1 MKERHLI
8 LLGLVALVVIGFA
21 AWNFWSRRNE
31 EKARMRRTSTGPS
44 GQRAADQKPLTK
56 QEIRIKKQ
64 AARLASKGR
73 VLQAAQMLEQA
84 GLYRDSIDY
93 LENARLFDEAA
104 RVLIRLQRPGRAGV
118 LYSRNGL
125 FGPAA
130 QCFLQAGDSL
140 NAAKCF
146 REIGK
151 HHEAADLFVKAAH
164 FGEAAECL
172 EKSGLLIEA
181 ARNWMKVQKLPNAIQ
196 CWNSIGRDP
205 AQLSVFKP
213 SHEELEAMFHALKA
227 DAGLSGI
234 LKILAKSS
242 EAASY
247 ILTLLSDN
255 SFQTAKEIFGQT
267 AQHVSGSLL
276 GTINVQSPAAGL
288 LVNLYQDSGQYR
300 NAAIL
305 LEQMEKFEEAADC
318 FSKSGDS
325 ERARYCVSRANKKN
339 GKPAANMSS
348 TQDGAPSLSSSIP
361 KASFFIDASALN
373 NPAPAIASVS
383 PSTVTPPAAPASI
396 SALPNKVLNMR
407 PEPATQPLSKLP
419 LTNDETILLNRTWL
433 FQQINES
440 EVELLVARFSAVE
453 YTAGHRVQS
462 GSPNSFLV
470 MVIDGEFHSSQRDS
484 SLDGWLSPES
494 GLGDQPPVEWVVT
507 SEKARAI
514 VIGSADFSAILAK
527 DSDLTRQVYINL
539 TQKLF
544 SISRNSLYSKAV

>member
-8 LLGLVALVVIGFA
+8 LLALVALVVIGFV
-21 AWNFWSRRNE
+21 AWNFWSQRNE
-31 EKARMRRTSTGPS
+31 EKALTRRTTSGPN

-64 AARLASKGR
+64 AARLAAKGR

-130 QCFLQAGDSL
+130 QCFLQAGDSF

-164 FGEAAECL
+164 FSEAAECL
-172 EKSGLLIEA
+172 EKCGLLIEA
-181 ARNWMKVQKLPNAIQ
+181 ARSWLKVQKLPNAIQ
-196 CWNSIGRDP
+196 CWNTIGRDP

-213 SHEELEAMFHALKA
+213 GHEELDVMFQALKA
-227 DAGLSGI
+227 DPSLSGV
-234 LKILAKSS
+234 LKILAKSGD
-242 EAASY
+242 AANY
-247 ILTLLSDN
+247 IVTLLSDN

-267 AQHVSGSLL
+267 PQHITGSLL
-276 GTINVQSPAAGL
+276 GTINVQSPAASL
-288 LVNLYQDSGQYR
+288 LVNLYQDSGQHR

-305 LEQMEKFEEAADC
+305 LEQMERFEEAADC

-325 ERARYCVSRANKKN
+325 ERARYCANRASKN
-339 GKPAANMSS
+339 RGKSGSKASSTEESAPAA
-348 TQDGAPSLSSSIP
+348 PSVIP

-373 NPAPAIASVS
+373 TPIA
-383 PSTVTPPAAPASI
+383 PAAPASPAAI
-396 SALPNKVLNMR
+396 AEPVAPSNVLNLR
-407 PEPATQPLSKLP
+407 PEPASQPRSKLP
-419 LTNDETILLNRTWL
+419 LTNDETTLLYRTWL

-440 EVELLVARFSAVE
+440 EVDSLVARFSAVE
-453 YTAGHRVQS
+453 YLAGHRIQS
-462 GSPNSFLV
+462 GSPSSFLV
-470 MVIDGEFHSSQRDS
+470 MVIEGDFNSTQYDS

-494 GLGDQPPVEWVVT
+494 GLGDQSPVEWVVT
-507 SEKARAI
+507 SEKARAV

-544 SISRNSLYSKAV
+544 SGIRKPLYSKAI

>member
-1 MKERHLI
+1 MKEKHLI
-8 LLGLVALVVIGFA
+8 LLALVALVVIGFA
-21 AWNFWSRRNE
+21 AWNFWSQRNE
-31 EKARMRRTSTGPS
+31 EKARMRRTATGPN
-44 GQRAADQKPLTK
+44 GQRSADQKPLTK

-64 AARLASKGR
+64 AARLAAKGR

-125 FGPAA
+125 FAPAA
-130 QCFLQAGDSL
+130 QCFLQAGDAF

-151 HHEAADLFVKAAH
+151 HHEAAELFVKAAH
-164 FGEAAECL
+164 FGEAAESL

-181 ARNWMKVQKLPNAIQ
+181 ARNWLKVQKLPNAIQ
-196 CWNSIGRDP
+196 CWNTIGRDP

-213 SHEELEAMFHALKA
+213 GHDEMEVMFQALKA
-227 DAGLSGI
+227 DPALSGI
-234 LKILAKSS
+234 LKILAKSG
-242 EAASY
+242 EAANY

-255 SFQTAKEIFGQT
+255 SFQTAKEIFSQT
-267 AQHVSGSLL
+267 PQHIAGSLL
-276 GTINVQSPAAGL
+276 GTINVQSPAASL

-305 LEQMEKFEEAADC
+305 LEQMERFEEAADC
-318 FSKSGDS
+318 FAKSGDS
-325 ERARYCVSRANKKN
+325 DRAKYCTSRANKKS
-339 GKPAANMSS
+339 GKPVSNVSASDDAA
-348 TQDGAPSLSSSIP
+348 QAAPSPIP

-373 NPAPAIASVS
+373 
-383 PSTVTPPAAPASI
+383 TPVAPAAPTSPAPVSI
-396 SALPNKVLNMR
+396 AEPVAPSNVLNLR
-407 PEPATQPLSKLP
+407 PEPASQPRSKLP
-419 LTNDETILLNRTWL
+419 LTNDETTLLYRTWL

-440 EVELLVARFSAVE
+440 DVDSLVARFSAVE
-453 YTAGHRVQS
+453 YLAGHRIQS
-462 GSPNSFLV
+462 GSQSSFLV
-470 MVIDGEFHSSQRDS
+470 MVIEGDFNSTQYDS

-494 GLGDQPPVEWVVT
+494 GLGDQSPVEWVVT
-507 SEKARAI
+507 SEKARAV

-544 SISRNSLYSKAV
+544 SGIRKPLYSKAI

>member
-1 MKERHLI
+1 
-8 LLGLVALVVIGFA
+8 
-21 AWNFWSRRNE
+21 
-31 EKARMRRTSTGPS
+31 
-44 GQRAADQKPLTK
+44 
-56 QEIRIKKQ
+56 
-64 AARLASKGR
+64 
-73 VLQAAQMLEQA
+73 
-84 GLYRDSIDY
+84 
-93 LENARLFDEAA
+93 
-104 RVLIRLQRPGRAGV
+104 V

-125 FGPAA
+125 FAPAA

-151 HHEAADLFVKAAH
+151 HHEAADLFAKAAH

-172 EKSGLLIEA
+172 EKSGLLFEA
-181 ARNWMKVQKLPNAIQ
+181 ARNWMKVQKLPHAIH
-196 CWNSIGRDP
+196 CWNTIGRDP
-205 AQLSVFKP
+205 AQLNVCKP
-213 SHEELEAMFHALKA
+213 SHEELEAMFQALKA
-227 DAGLSGI
+227 DASLSGI

-242 EAASY
+242 EAAGY

-267 AQHVSGSLL
+267 PQHISGSLL

-288 LVNLYQDSGQYR
+288 LVNLYQDSGQHR

-305 LEQMEKFEEAADC
+305 LEQMERFEEAADY
-318 FSKSGDS
+318 FAKSGDS
-325 ERARYCVSRANKKN
+325 ERAKYCAGRANKKSGRIVAN
-339 GKPAANMSS
+339 AKPADEAAPTPSS
-348 TQDGAPSLSSSIP
+348 TIP

-373 NPAPAIASVS
+373 TPATSS
-383 PSTVTPPAAPASI
+383 AAPASAPSSPLSLSMAESI
-396 SALPNKVLNMR
+396 SPNKVLNIR
-407 PEPATQPLSKLP
+407 PEPTSQPRSKLP
-419 LTNDETILLNRTWL
+419 LTNDETVLLNRTWL

-453 YTAGHRVQS
+453 YAAGHRIQS

-470 MVIDGEFHSSQRDS
+470 LVIDGDFHSSQRDS

-494 GLGDQPPVEWVVT
+494 GLGDQAPIEWVVT
-507 SEKARAI
+507 SDKARAV

-544 SISRNSLYSKAV
+544 ASLRNPLYSKAI